1 MEITIIKDEKNDL
14 EVEINNPTIAELV
27 RVYLNK
33 DDKVKLGAWK
43 KVHYAKPLTIKIIT
57 DGKTAKKA
65 LNEAITKAAKDLEKY
80 KDEFKK
86 AK

>member
-1 MEITIIKDEKNDL
+1 METKIIKDEKNDL
-14 EVEINNPTIAELV
+14 EVEINNQTVAELI

-33 DDKVKLGAWK
+33 DDKVKLGVWK
-43 KVHYAKPLTIKIIT
+43 KVHYSKPLILKIVT

-65 LNEAITKAAKDLEKY
+65 LSEAIAKANKDLDKY

>member
-1 MEITIIKDEKNDL
+1 MQIEILKDEKNDL
-14 EVEINNPTIAELV
+14 EVSIDNKTVAELV

-43 KVHYAKPLTIKIIT
+43 EDHYSKPLTLKVT
-57 DGKTAKKA
+57 TEGKTAKKA
-65 LNEAITKAAKDLEKY
+65 LQDAIEKASKDLNKY

>member
-1 MEITIIKDEKNDL
+1 MNIEIIKDEKNDL
-14 EVEINNPTIAELV
+14 EVTIDNQTVAELV

-33 DDKVKLGAWK
+33 DDKVKLGAWRK
-43 KVHYAKPLTIKIIT
+43 DHYSKPIRLKVVTE
-57 DGKTAKKA
+57 GKTAKKA
-65 LNEAITKAAKDLEKY
+65 LNEAISKASKDLDKY

>member
-1 MEITIIKDEKNDL
+1 MQIEILKDEKNDL
-14 EVEINNPTIAELV
+14 EISIDNQTVAEII

-33 DDKVKLGAWK
+33 DDKVKLGAWR
-43 KVHYAKPLTIKIIT
+43 KVHYSKPLILKIVT

-65 LNEAITKAAKDLEKY
+65 LHDAIDKTMKDLNKY
-80 KDEFKK
+80 KEEFKK

>member
-1 MEITIIKDEKNDL
+1 MNIEIIKDEKNDL
-14 EVEINNPTIAELV
+14 EVTMDNQTVAELV

-33 DDKVKLGAWK
+33 DDKVKLGAWRK
-43 KVHYAKPLTIKIIT
+43 DHYSKPIRLKIVT
-57 DGKTAKKA
+57 EGKTAKKA
-65 LNEAITKAAKDLEKY
+65 LSEAISKASKDLDKY

>member
-1 MEITIIKDEKNDL
+1 MNINIVKEEKNDL
-14 EVEINNPTIAELV
+14 EIEIDNQTVAELV

-33 DDKVKLGAWK
+33 DDKVKLGAWR
-43 KVHYAKPLTIKIIT
+43 KVHYSKPSILKIIT

-65 LNEAITKAAKDLEKY
+65 LNDAIEHAMKDLDKY
-80 KDEFKK
+80 KDDFKK